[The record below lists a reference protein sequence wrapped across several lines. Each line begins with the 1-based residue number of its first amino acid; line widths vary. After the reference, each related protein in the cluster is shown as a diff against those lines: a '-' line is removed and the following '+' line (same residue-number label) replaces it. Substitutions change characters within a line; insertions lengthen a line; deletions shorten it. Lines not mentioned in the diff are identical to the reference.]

1 MQEIIKACDK
11 VGAQYKIIDEKGNAL
26 EVISG
31 VNRYLFIQAS
41 PPLNSTSA
49 VTLSV
54 DKDFTYKVFK
64 DHLNMP
70 RSKAYLDPFCNE
82 DFRYQAEFDS
92 HSEIVDDIE
101 KEFAYPVIV
110 KMNRGRQGNNVF
122 LCKNKED
129 ITNAVDNIFNRGS
142 SNYDYVLLGQE
153 YVDIKHEYRV
163 IWYKGEVL
171 FVYEKIADNKNESL
185 SPFHNENSKAVNIE
199 DVVLKDRIVGCLNK
213 ANLESIFEFLGIDVV
228 IDQNDN
234 MFILELNTK
243 PGFYY
248 FIRDNG
254 DKKVVEM
261 YEKIISEICHQN
273 T

>member
-1 MQEIIKACDK
+1 MQEIIKACK
-11 VGAQYKIIDEKGNAL
+11 NIGAKYNVIDEKGNL
-26 EVISG
+26 VEVLAG
-31 VNRYLFIQAS
+31 DKRHLFIQAS

-54 DKDFTYKVFK
+54 DKDFTYKIFK
-64 DHLNMP
+64 DSLSIP
-70 RSKAYLDPFCNE
+70 RSKGYLDPFCNE

-92 HSEIVDDIE
+92 HQEIIDDIE
-101 KEFAYPVIV
+101 KEFNYPVIV

-129 ITNAVDNIFNRGS
+129 VTNAVGNIFNRSS

-163 IWYKGEVL
+163 VWFKGDIL
-171 FVYEKIADNKNESL
+171 FLYEKIASIKNESL

-199 DVVLKDRIVGCLNK
+199 DAVLKNRIADCLNK

-234 MFILELNTK
+234 MFILELNTR

-261 YEKIISEICHQN
+261 YEKIISDLLK
-273 T
+273 